1 MGDEIKKMVFMK
13 SQERIIQLDYIRAF
27 AILCVIITHV
37 TEMVYTLNSAA
48 LIQETVNNRVFSVS
62 MFTVGRLGVPLFFF
76 LTGFLMSGGI
86 RI

>member
-1 MGDEIKKMVFMK
+1 MK

-37 TEMVYTLNSAA
+37 TERVYTLNSVT
-48 LIQETVNNRVFSVS
+48 LIQETVYSRIFSVS
-62 MFTVGRLGVPLFFF
+62 MFTVGRLGCSFVF
-76 LTGFLMSGGI
+76 LLDRIFNVGGL